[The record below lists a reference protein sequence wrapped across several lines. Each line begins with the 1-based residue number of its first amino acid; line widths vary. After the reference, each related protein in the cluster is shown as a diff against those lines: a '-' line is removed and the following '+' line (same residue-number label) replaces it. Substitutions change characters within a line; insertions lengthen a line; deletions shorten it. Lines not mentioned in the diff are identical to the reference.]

1 MTRRKRIAKTVHIST
16 LSTRT
21 GIPKIVRYGK
31 TLKRHFDR
39 INNKIKTAFKRL
51 YEFVLDEYFDTMILP
66 IAGKLEISAL
76 VH

>member
-1 MTRRKRIAKTVHIST
+1 MTRRKRITKTVHIST

-21 GIPKIVRYGK
+21 GIPKIVKYGK

-39 INNKIKTAFKRL
+39 INNKIKTAFKRS

-66 IAGKLEISAL
+66 IAGKLELPAL
-76 VH
+76 LQ